1 MVCGESEGGSRVV
14 HFLLPTQFECTSPPL
29 TTWRLCTFGPTPRR
43 LIAIQAHHSVMQR
56 PFSNAAQ
63 PRTVSRNGLFRSVWV
78 SATFTWSDCRHLSSD
93 QILAVTREVQ
103 LTGLQVMLLNV
114 NSPCIQSRLC
124 CLSRRLVQQS
134 SRVGAMQP

>member
-14 HFLLPTQFECTSPPL
+14 HFLLSTQFECTSPPL
-29 TTWRLCTFGPTPRR
+29 TTWRLCTFGPTPQR
-43 LIAIQAHHSVMQR
+43 LIATQAHHSVMQR

-78 SATFTWSDCRHLSSD
+78 FATFTWSDCRHLSSG
-93 QILAVTREVQ
+93 QILTVARQVQ
-103 LTGLQVMLLNV
+103 LTGLQVTLPNV
-114 NSPCIQSRLC
+114 NSPCMQSRLC